1 MEKHTLPC
9 KRFVKYLINLLNKNN
24 GLFMK
29 RIILSLLFLL
39 TLTNAFPQVGQF
51 SQFNPY
57 PMDGKGNVSG
67 GFGMNWING
76 QPFYSIQ
83 FRPEVSLGNF
93 GVGLD
98 LQLDF
103 NSQGKLRTQ
112 DFNSAGD
119 YLRII
124 RYARYGVKNDPLYVK
139 LGALD
144 YYTLGHG
151 SIMYLYNN
159 SPSFDARRI
168 GLVFDVDFGT
178 FGLESI
184 YSKFGEAGVVGIRG
198 HVRPLK
204 FTSVGDIPII
214 GNLEVGGTYAGD
226 YNKDA
231 SVINGSYNPA
241 TNTINKVNSDGAL
254 QIIGL
259 DIGLP
264 LLSTGIVN
272 LKLYTDYSKIINFG
286 SGVAA
291 GIIAELN
298 GLGLVNASAK
308 LERRFNNARYI
319 PSYFNSFYEIERFQV
334 NSYNG
339 TFTSKA
345 AKLDT
350 IIADNGY
357 YGELLIDVMGLLNV
371 CGSYQRLDKDPNS
384 SILHLLTEV
393 APNSLPFVARA
404 GYDKINIQGEKDLF
418 TLDDRSYLYFELG
431 YKPYPYLLVSMIY
444 QWTFAPLMDADKN
457 IIGYEPQKRIEPRIT
472 FIYPFNMPQKE

>member
-1 MEKHTLPC
+1 
-9 KRFVKYLINLLNKNN
+9 
-24 GLFMK
+24 MK
-29 RIILSLLFLL
+29 KIILSVLFLL
-39 TLTNAFPQVGQF
+39 TMSTTFPQVGQF

-57 PMDGKGNVSG
+57 PMAGNGNIAG

-76 QPFYSIQ
+76 EPFYSIQ

-103 NSQGKLRTQ
+103 NSKGKLRSQ
-112 DFNSAGD
+112 DFNSVGD

-178 FGLESI
+178 FGFESI
-184 YSKFGEAGVVGIRG
+184 YSTFGEAGVVGIRG
-198 HVRPLK
+198 HVKPLK
-204 FTSVGDIPII
+204 FTSLGDIPII
-214 GNLEVGGTYAGD
+214 GNLEIGGTFAGD
-226 YNKDA
+226 FNMNA
-231 SVINGSYNPA
+231 SVTKGSYNA
-241 TNTINKVNSDGAL
+241 AANTIDKVNSNGSL
-254 QIIGL
+254 KIVGL
-259 DIGLP
+259 DLGLP
-264 LLSTGIVN
+264 LLSTGIVGV
-272 LKLYTDYSKIINFG
+272 KLYTDFTKIINFG
-286 SGVAA
+286 SGVST
-291 GIIAELN
+291 GILAEFN
-298 GLGLVNASAK
+298 GIGLINASAK

-319 PSYFNSFYEIERFQV
+319 PSYFNSLYEIERFQI
-334 NSYNG
+334 NSSNG

-357 YGELLIDVMGLLNV
+357 YGELFINFIGLVNIV
-371 CGSYQRLDKDPNS
+371 GSYQRLDKDPES
-384 SILHLLTEV
+384 GILHLVTEV
-393 APNSLPFVARA
+393 APSSLPFVARA
-404 GYDKINIQGEKDLF
+404 GYDKINIRGEKDLF
-418 TLDDRSYLYFELG
+418 KLDDRSYLYFELG

-444 QWTFAPLMDADKN
+444 QWTFAPLMDADKH
-457 IIGYEPQKRIEPRIT
+457 IIGYEPQKRIEPRVT
-472 FIYPFNMPQKE
+472 FIYPFNMP

>member
-1 MEKHTLPC
+1 
-9 KRFVKYLINLLNKNN
+9 
-24 GLFMK
+24 MK
-29 RIILSLLFLL
+29 RLILSLLFLL
-39 TLTNAFPQVGQF
+39 IVTSSFPQVGQF
-51 SQFNPY
+51 NQFNPY
-57 PMDGKGNVSG
+57 PLDGKGNIAG
-67 GFGMNWING
+67 GFGMNWIDG
-76 QPFYSIQ
+76 EPFYSIQ

-103 NSQGKLRTQ
+103 NSHGKLRKQ
-112 DFNSAGD
+112 DFNSVGD

-124 RYARYGVKNDPLYVK
+124 RYARYGVKNDPLFIK

-159 SPSFDARRI
+159 SPSFDARKI

-184 YSKFGEAGVVGIRG
+184 YSTFGEAGVVGIRG

-204 FTSVGDIPII
+204 FTSLAEIPII
-214 GNLEVGGTYAGD
+214 GNFEVGGTFAGD
-226 YNKDA
+226 FNKNA
-231 SVINGSYNPA
+231 SVIAGSYSAA
-241 TNTINKVNSDGAL
+241 TNTVNKTVSNGSL

-259 DIGLP
+259 DLGLP

-272 LKLYTDYSKIINFG
+272 LKLYTDFTKILNFG
-286 SGVAA
+286 SGVAT
-291 GIIAELN
+291 GVIAEFN
-298 GLGLVNASAK
+298 GIGLINASAK

-319 PSYFNSFYEIERFQV
+319 PSYFNSFYEIERFQI
-334 NSYNG
+334 NSSNG
-339 TFTSKA
+339 SFTSKA
-345 AKLDT
+345 SKLDT

-357 YGELLIDVMGLLNV
+357 YGELFINFIGLVNV
-371 CGSYQRLDKDPNS
+371 IGSYQRLDKDPES
-384 SILHLLTEV
+384 GILHLVTEV
-393 APNSLPFVARA
+393 APSSLPFVARA
-404 GYDKINIQGEKDLF
+404 GYDKINIRGEKDLF
-418 TLDDRSYLYFELG
+418 KLDDRSYLYFELG

-457 IIGYEPQKRIEPRIT
+457 IIGYEPQKRIEPRVT
-472 FIYPFNMPQKE
+472 FIYPFNMP

>member
-1 MEKHTLPC
+1 
-9 KRFVKYLINLLNKNN
+9 
-24 GLFMK
+24 MK
-29 RIILSLLFLL
+29 RIILSVLFLL
-39 TLTNAFPQVGQF
+39 SILTVFPQVGQF
-51 SQFNPY
+51 NQFNPY
-57 PMDGKGNVSG
+57 PMGGKGNIAG

-76 QPFYSIQ
+76 EPFYSIQ

-103 NSQGKLRTQ
+103 NSQGKLRKQ
-112 DFNSAGD
+112 DFNSVGD

-178 FGLESI
+178 FGFESI
-184 YSKFGEAGVVGIRG
+184 YGTFGEAGVVGLRG

-204 FTSVGDIPII
+204 FTSLAEIPII
-214 GNLEVGGTYAGD
+214 GNFEVGSTFAGD
-226 YNKDA
+226 FNKNA
-231 SVINGSYNPA
+231 SVIAGTYNAA
-241 TNTINKVNSDGAL
+241 TNTVNKTISNGSL
-254 QIIGL
+254 QIIGFDL
-259 DIGLP
+259 GLP
-264 LLSTGIVN
+264 LLSTGIVGV
-272 LKLYTDYSKIINFG
+272 KLYADYSKIINFG

-291 GIIAELN
+291 GVIAEFN
-298 GLGLVNASAK
+298 GIGLINASAK

-319 PSYFNSFYEIERFQV
+319 PSYFNSFYEIERFQI
-334 NSYNG
+334 NSSNG
-339 TFTSKA
+339 SFTSKA
-345 AKLDT
+345 SKLDT

-357 YGELLIDVMGLLNV
+357 YGELFINFIGLVNII
-371 CGSYQRLDKDPNS
+371 GSYQRLDKDPDS
-384 SILHLLTEV
+384 GILHLVTEV

-404 GYDKINIQGEKDLF
+404 GYDKINIRGEKDLF
-418 TLDDRSYLYFELG
+418 KLDDRSYLYFELG

-457 IIGYEPQKRIEPRIT
+457 IIGYEPQKRIEPRVT
-472 FIYPFNMPQKE
+472 FIYPFNMP